1 MKNDKPIFLILC
13 TILIAISYIF
23 IYERNSM
30 SKEII
35 FTEKAPKAIGPY
47 SQAVKA
53 NGFLFVSGQI
63 PLNPAT
69 GDLMNASIEDQAEQ
83 VIKNL
88 TSICEA
94 ANLTL
99 SDIVKLTIYIT
110 DMKDFAVVNAAM
122 LKHFKEPYP
131 ARATVEVSALPLG
144 VNVEMDAILLAHD

>member
-13 TILIAISYIF
+13 TILIAISYFF

-69 GDLMNASIEDQAEQ
+69 GDLMIASIEDQAEQ

-110 DMKDFAVVNAAM
+110 DMKDFAVVNEAM

>member
-110 DMKDFAVVNAAM
+110 DMKDFAVVNEAM

-131 ARATVEVSALPLG
+131 ARATLEVSALPLG

>member
-53 NGFLFVSGQI
+53 NVFLFVSGQI

-110 DMKDFAVVNAAM
+110 DMKDFAVVNEAM